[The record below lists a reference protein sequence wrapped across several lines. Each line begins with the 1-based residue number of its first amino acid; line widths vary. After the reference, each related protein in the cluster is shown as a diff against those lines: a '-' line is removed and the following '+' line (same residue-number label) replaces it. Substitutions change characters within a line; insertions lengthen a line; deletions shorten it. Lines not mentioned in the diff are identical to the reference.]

1 MLPELSP
8 LGPIGPLLARLGA
21 DASAFLSAVLA
32 SPVQIAAHGAAAL
45 GIVLVAA
52 GAFMRTM
59 VPLRWLTVGSNLGL
73 LTYGALHPSPITL
86 AVAATL
92 LPINIYRA
100 IEVTRLTRRVQ
111 SASAAANLA
120 ALWIRPHMTAR
131 RLKAGQVLFSKG
143 DTADRLHLLAEGR
156 MELSDI
162 GVALD
167 IGHIFGEIALFSPS
181 RLRTHTVRCIS
192 ACTVLEID
200 ETTVRQLFY
209 QYPAF
214 GFHLIELLAANF
226 TRNLERVERRAV
238 GQMKHG

>member
-1 MLPELSP
+1 MLAELNP
-8 LGPIGPLLARLGA
+8 VGPLLTGLGA
-21 DASAFLSAVLA
+21 HAAAFLSSVLA

-45 GIVLVAA
+45 GVLMVAA
-52 GAFMRTM
+52 GAVVRTM

-73 LTYGALHPSPITL
+73 LIYGALHPSPVTL
-86 AVAATL
+86 VVAATL

-100 IEVTRLTRRVQ
+100 VEVTRLTRRVHR
-111 SASAAANLA
+111 ASAAAYLA

-131 RLKAGQVLFSKG
+131 RLKAGQVLFNKG
-143 DTADRLHLLAEGR
+143 DPADRLHLLADGR

-162 GVALD
+162 GVPLE

-181 RLRTHTVRCIS
+181 GLRTHTVRCIS
-192 ACTVLEID
+192 ACTVLEIH

-226 TRNLERVERRAV
+226 SRNLERLERQSAAPLQR
-238 GQMKHG
+238 G

>member
-1 MLPELSP
+1 MLAELNP
-8 LGPIGPLLARLGA
+8 VGPLLTGLGA
-21 DASAFLSAVLA
+21 NAAAFLSTVLA
-32 SPVQIAAHGAAAL
+32 SPVQIAAHVAAAL
-45 GIVLVAA
+45 GVLMVAA
-52 GAFMRTM
+52 GAVVRTM

-100 IEVTRLTRRVQ
+100 VEVTRLTRRVHR
-111 SASAAANLA
+111 ASAAADLA

-131 RLKAGQVLFSKG
+131 RLKAGQVLFNKG
-143 DTADRLHLLAEGR
+143 DPADRLHLLADGR

-162 GVALD
+162 GVPLE

-181 RLRTHTVRCIS
+181 GLRTHTVRCIS
-192 ACTVLEID
+192 ACTVLEIH

-226 TRNLERVERRAV
+226 SRNLERQERQSAAQLQR
-238 GQMKHG
+238 G